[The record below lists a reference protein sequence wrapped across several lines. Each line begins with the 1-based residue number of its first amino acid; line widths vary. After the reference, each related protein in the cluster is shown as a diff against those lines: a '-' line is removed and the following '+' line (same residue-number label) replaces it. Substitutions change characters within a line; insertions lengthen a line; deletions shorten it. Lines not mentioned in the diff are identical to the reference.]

1 MGKIKSNYRRKTMR
15 QAFATL
21 ALIGVA
27 SAVHIDPQST
37 GLVPSRDNLQLAQV
51 GQDFRSTAWSDFI
64 HVNFENR
71 SDETIQMYWYD
82 YSGNL

>member
-1 MGKIKSNYRRKTMR
+1 
-15 QAFATL
+15 L
-21 ALIGVA
+21 AAKLFSFDPVTPQGMLVLIGPHGYAIRLGCSVE
-27 SAVHIDPQST
+27 
-37 GLVPSRDNLQLAQV
+37 LAQV
-51 GQDFRSTAWSDFI
+51 GQDYRSTAWSDFI